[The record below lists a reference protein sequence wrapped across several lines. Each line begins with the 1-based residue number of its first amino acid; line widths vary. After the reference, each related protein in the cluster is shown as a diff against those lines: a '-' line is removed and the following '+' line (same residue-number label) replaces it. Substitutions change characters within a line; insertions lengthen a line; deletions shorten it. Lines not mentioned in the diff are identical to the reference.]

1 MHRAGYPRRPRRDD
15 RGAASVEFAIAVPM
29 IVLILAA
36 LTQGVL
42 WGIGYLAAQSAAD
55 RAVQSTRVVGGNA
68 AAGDAQARELLA
80 QLAGNLV
87 RDPQVTVTRGPTVTT
102 VVIRGTAKGLPLP
115 IDVRLTAPTERFVP

>member
-1 MHRAGYPRRPRRDD
+1 MPRTLHPRRPRRDD
-15 RGAASVEFAIAVPM
+15 RGATSVEFAIAVPM

-55 RAVQSTRVVGGNA
+55 QAAQSTRVVGGSPS
-68 AAGDAQARELLA
+68 AGEVEARELLA

-87 RDPQVTVTRGPTVTT
+87 RDPQVTVTRGPAETT
-102 VVIRGTAKGLPLP
+102 VVIHGTAKGLPLP